1 MTFVPRVGYQ
11 GTVTLTYTGT
21 DSRNRTYQGR
31 VRIIVSPNTASAYF
45 SDVAYSYGW
54 TAPAVDYL
62 YENGVVNGTG
72 AGQFSPARAITR
84 GSFLA
89 MVDRA
94 LSLPRTSQKTFPDV
108 PANSYYASAI
118 QAAYGLGIVDG
129 YSDGT
134 FRPDAPLTRAAAC
147 AILYRAM
154 QAVGWSIGTENTGLL
169 NAYTDGS
176 SVPAYARGA
185 MSALLQAGV
194 ITGTSA
200 GKLEPGR
207 TMTRAEMAVI
217 LARAL
222 TL

>member
-1 MTFVPRVGYQ
+1 
-11 GTVTLTYTGT
+11 
-21 DSRNRTYQGR
+21 
-31 VRIIVSPNTASAYF
+31 
-45 SDVAYSYGW
+45 
-54 TAPAVDYL
+54 
-62 YENGVVNGTG
+62 
-72 AGQFSPARAITR
+72 
-84 GSFLA
+84 

-169 NAYTDGS
+169 NAYADGS